1 MPRKIIALLLGL
13 SMIMSMSTA
22 AFSLYQ
28 EPNIVTNAQLEASF
42 EISDLQKEVYVRD
55 NLLISISLNEDF
67 VNYQVP
73 VEMTL
78 YALDDFVELERSLD
92 NSSSLE
98 GDSNDMVLSKNI
110 EFKDS
115 VEVDISAL
123 SNDEISK
130 AYSELSLYKSYLNK
144 NLKAARAEIIDLNNL
159 EISTVKKDQDK
170 ITEETQNLLKEA
182 PAVKEV
188 IVESSEESSKTS
200 AELKEKS
207 EALVSIYEK
216 LLSEIDLVNNE
227 LNRIED
233 IYNSSFERQVGE
245 AISLKKR
252 FVPLTKTYEN
262 IGSGR
267 YKLEFVRKDNNVVI
281 KSLEFTVIKNKELTE
296 EKIKENIIN
305 NIINPLDIL
314 YKK

>member
-1 MPRKIIALLLGL
+1 MPRKIIALILGL

-42 EISDLQKEVYVRD
+42 EISDLQREVYVRD
-55 NLLISISLNEDF
+55 NLLLSISLNEDF

-78 YALDDFVELERSLD
+78 YALDEFVEIERSLD
-92 NSSSLE
+92 NSPSFE
-98 GDSNDMVLSKNI
+98 GDSSDMVLSKNI

-115 VEVDISAL
+115 VEVDVSGL

-144 NLKAARAEIIDLNNL
+144 NLKAARAEIINLNNL

-188 IVESSEESSKTS
+188 IVESSEESSKIS
-200 AELKEKS
+200 DEIKEKS
-207 EALVSIYEK
+207 EALVLVYEK

-245 AISLKKR
+245 SVSLKKR

-262 IGSGR
+262 IGSGK